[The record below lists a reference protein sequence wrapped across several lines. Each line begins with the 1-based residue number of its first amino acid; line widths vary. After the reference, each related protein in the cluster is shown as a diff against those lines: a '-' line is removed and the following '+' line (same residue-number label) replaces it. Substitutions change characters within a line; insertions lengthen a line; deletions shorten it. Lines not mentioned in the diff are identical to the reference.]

1 MWKITKIGNF
11 CHTDPFVDFVIVVV
25 VVYTSIHSC
34 SRTWK
39 SVYSMGFN
47 LRWIVEFLEL
57 RFNFDKLNGIL
68 VYFDFMILIPHKNF
82 VKGNLEVN
90 KLCCTKLLKRPQLG
104 IPTIGI
110 FLNSFLF
117 SDHFLR
123 QLQTGWNIF
132 HAYSFED
139 YFIFHLKSG
148 CCSNL
153 EADTRY
159 CVEL

>member
-68 VYFDFMILIPHKNF
+68 VYFDFMILIPHKNL

-90 KLCCTKLLKRPQLG
+90 KLCWTKLLKRPHLG
-104 IPTIGI
+104 ISTIGI

-117 SDHFLR
+117 FRSLSKTITNRVKHFSCVFIWRLFHISFKIR
-123 QLQTGWNIF
+123 VLQ
-132 HAYSFED
+132 
-139 YFIFHLKSG
+139 
-148 CCSNL
+148 
-153 EADTRY
+153 
-159 CVEL
+159 